1 MPPAVTEPPS
11 GWRSLLS
18 VAPFTS
24 RAAVAVLTVLA
35 LGTLAE
41 HSRALG
47 WLRIFQPRPALEPSQ
62 RAHAEPATSVG
73 EAQIT
78 SETRTRTELSQPDS
92 RALKAAHA
100 DLGSER
106 QAGDVALPT
115 IDAAEPP
122 LPLADASGRALSG
135 FFHALTATAH
145 KRAHAI
151 TRIAHFGD
159 SIVVSDLV
167 SGTLRRKLQAEF
179 GDAGH
184 GFMLIANAWP
194 AYFHNDVTPYATAGW
209 SVSRIVG
216 PYAAHGL
223 Y

>member
-1 MPPAVTEPPS
+1 MPPAATEPRG

-18 VAPFTS
+18 IAPFTS
-24 RAAVAVLTVLA
+24 RAVVAVLTVLA

-41 HSRALG
+41 HSPSLG
-47 WLRIFQPRPALEPSQ
+47 WLRIFRPRPALEPSQ
-62 RAHAEPATSVG
+62 RAHAEPAASVG

-78 SETRTRTELSQPDS
+78 SETRTRAELSQPDS
-92 RALKAAHA
+92 RALKAAHS

-106 QAGDVALPT
+106 QAGDVALPV

-122 LPLADASGRALSG
+122 LPLTDVSGRALSG
-135 FFHALTATAH
+135 FFRALTATAH
-145 KRAHAI
+145 KRTHAI

-194 AYFHNDVTPYATAGW
+194 AYFHNDVTRYATAG
-209 SVSRIVG
+209 
-216 PYAAHGL
+216 
-223 Y
+223 